1 MTGRLIPAGI
11 AALLSALLAGC
22 ASSPPPDGKGP
33 AAKACRRTSSAR
45 PISTARSRSR
55 SATTSPASTSCWTS
69 STAAIPANGAR
80 PTPPTSR
87 RRGAGQARH
96 RGAPPPPGLSGL
108 RDIQILAVSL
118 DPNYSGDRVAAFI
131 YGLADTIIAAHNGK
145 TRLYVSDALDGQ
157 RVYNAARNVEAA
169 AWLLASRHNSQGEP
183 LLANE
188 MSQNATN
195 LSFERVRRHHRSAG
209 PDRQPAGRKL
219 PAHRDQLRAGLA
231 AVQFPA
237 GAVGRGAQ
245 SSRCRPRSTGQPP
258 RRHPQD
264 RSP

>member
-33 AAKACRRTSSAR
+33 RSESMSADQFGQTDFNRTVTLEVRDNLASLYVLLDKLYRRNPREWRKTDAADQPAAVARVKRAIEERR
-45 PISTARSRSR
+45 
-55 SATTSPASTSCWTS
+55 
-69 STAAIPANGAR
+69 
-80 PTPPTSR
+80 
-87 RRGAGQARH
+87 
-96 RGAPPPPGLSGL
+96 PPPGLSGL

-131 YGLADTIIAAHNGK
+131 YGMADTIIAAHNGK

-183 LLANE
+183 LLLANE

-195 LSFERVRRHHRSAG
+195 LSFEREFGAIIGRLDLIANLLGENSRRIGINYAQGLLLFNFLPVR
-209 PDRQPAGRKL
+209 
-219 PAHRDQLRAGLA
+219 
-231 AVQFPA
+231 
-237 GAVGRGAQ
+237 
-245 SSRCRPRSTGQPP
+245 
-258 RRHPQD
+258 
-264 RSP
+264 